1 MESLTMNYKTT
12 ITFTP
17 EQLAMIKDGL
27 QSITLW
33 YDSETG
39 KLEEHRI
46 SKNTVETMKALA
58 QHIKDMHSVTL
69 NGSGS

>member
-1 MESLTMNYKTT
+1 MKYKTT

-33 YDSETG
+33 YDKETG

-46 SKNTVETMKALA
+46 SADTVATMQALA
-58 QHIKDMHSVTL
+58 QHIKNMHAVTL
-69 NGSGS
+69 SGSGS